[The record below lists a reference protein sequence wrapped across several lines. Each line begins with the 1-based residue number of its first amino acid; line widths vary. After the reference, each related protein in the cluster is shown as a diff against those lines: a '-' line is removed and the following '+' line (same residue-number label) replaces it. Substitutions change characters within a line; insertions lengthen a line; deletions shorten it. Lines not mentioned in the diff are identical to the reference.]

1 MIADLDRFVAE
12 ERPYWTELEQ
22 ILRQHDRRTYYRMT
36 VAEAQRF
43 FYLYERCS
51 AALARLAPLSVDA
64 GLQSYVESLV
74 ARAYGEVHEVRKR
87 RTRFRP
93 VRWFFQT
100 FPRVFRAHLA
110 AFALSVALTVA
121 GALFGMAALAF
132 DAESRRVLMPFPALL
147 QDPKVRVAK
156 ERAVKGD
163 ALAGSKSQFAAHLM
177 THNTRVA
184 AFTMTLGVTFGVGSA
199 LVLFYNGVILGAV
212 AFDYVRAGES
222 AFLAGWL
229 LPHGSIEIPAI
240 LLAGQAGFVF
250 AGALIGWGSRLTPRQ
265 RLKIVGPD
273 LVTLIGGVAVM
284 LVWAGIIESFFSQY
298 HEPLVPYAVKI
309 GFGMVELFALTLF
322 LRRAGATAP

>member
-22 ILRQHDRRTYYRMT
+22 MLRQHDRRTAYRMT
-36 VAEAQRF
+36 ITEAQRF

-64 GLQSYVESLV
+64 GLRSYVESLV

-87 RTRFRP
+87 RTDFRP
-93 VRWFFQT
+93 FRWFFHT

-121 GALFGMAALAF
+121 GVVFGMAALAI

-156 ERAVKGD
+156 ERAVTGD
-163 ALAGSKSQFAAHLM
+163 PVAGRKSQFAAQLM
-177 THNTRVA
+177 THNTQVA

-199 LVLFYNGVILGAV
+199 VVLFYNGVILGAV

-240 LLAGQAGFVF
+240 LLAGQAGLVF
-250 AGALIGWGSRLTPRQ
+250 AGALIGWGSRLTRRQ
-265 RLKIVGPD
+265 RLKTVGPD

-298 HEPLVPYAVKI
+298 HEPLVPYMVKI
-309 GFGMVELFALTLF
+309 GFGIVELFALTMF
-322 LRRAGATAP
+322 LSRAGASAQ